1 MGIFIFSIL
10 ALLFMKKRKDI
21 TSLIRP
27 ELLDIK
33 AYSSARDEFS
43 TEEEMIFLDANENP
57 FNTKLNRYPDPYQSK
72 LKSMIAQLKN
82 VESNNIVLGN
92 GSDEIIDLLI
102 RLFCIPYTD
111 KIMTFPP
118 TYGMYKVTADLNAI
132 GIQEVLLDKNF
143 QLNVDEVL
151 ARMTKET
158 KMIFFCSPNNP
169 SGNTLKREDII
180 HILHQFDGIVVIDEA
195 YNDFST
201 DASFSEL
208 LDEYNNLVVMQTFSK
223 AFGMAGARLGM
234 CFTNPIIV
242 DYLNKIKPPYN
253 VNTLSQNIAIER
265 LTSITK
271 VKYQINLIISERI
284 KLEKDLKHIHW
295 ITHIYPSQANFL
307 LVKVDDANKRYK
319 QCINHNIVVRNRT
332 TQPNCENCLRF
343 TIGTPEENSTFLET
357 IKTF

>member
-1 MGIFIFSIL
+1 MN
-10 ALLFMKKRKDI
+10 KRIDI
-21 TSLIRP
+21 ASLIRP

-72 LKSMIAQLKN
+72 LKSKISELKN
-82 VESNNIVLGN
+82 VDSKYIVFGN

-102 RLFCIPYTD
+102 RLFCVPYTD

-132 GIQEVLLDKNF
+132 GIQEVLLDENF
-143 QLNVDEVL
+143 QLKVDEIL
-151 ARMTKET
+151 ERITTET
-158 KMIFFCSPNNP
+158 KLIFFCSPNNP
-169 SGNTLKREDII
+169 SGNTLNREDVIR
-180 HILHQFDGIVVIDEA
+180 ILHQFDGIVVIDEA
-195 YNDFST
+195 YSDFST
-201 DASFSEL
+201 ESSFSEL
-208 LDEYNNLVVMQTFSK
+208 VEDYNNLVVMQTFSK
-223 AFGMAGARLGM
+223 AYGLAGARLGM
-234 CFTNPIIV
+234 CFTNPFIV

-253 VNTLSQNIAIER
+253 VNSLSQNIALEKLSSIKKIEN
-265 LTSITK
+265 
-271 VKYQINLIISERI
+271 QIKSIISERI
-284 KLEKDLKHIHW
+284 KLENDLNHIDW

-319 QCINHNIVVRNRT
+319 QFLDHRIVVRNRT